1 VGLGATTAAGGKA
14 NAAGERGTGN
24 LADGLDTALHITALL
39 HGLYVGAITTW
50 LHWHGQTVGSHWYDQ
65 MLN

>member
-1 VGLGATTAAGGKA
+1 MHPVKGALARA
-14 NAAGERGTGN
+14 
-24 LADGLDTALHITALL
+24 ADGLDTALHITALL